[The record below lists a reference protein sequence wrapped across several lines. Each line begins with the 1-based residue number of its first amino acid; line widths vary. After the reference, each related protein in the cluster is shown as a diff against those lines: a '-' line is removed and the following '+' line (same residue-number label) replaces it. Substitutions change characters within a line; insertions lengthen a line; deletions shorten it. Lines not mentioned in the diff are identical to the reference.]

1 MTHQENRTPAT
12 RPHGSPIVVV
22 GLGYGD
28 EAKGATVDVLASTI
42 PDTAAVVRFSGGAQ
56 AAHNVCHG
64 ARHHTFRQFGSASL
78 LDVRTILRAPM
89 MINPLLLAVEA
100 AGLAR
105 LGVVEPLG
113 LIGADARALVT
124 TPIHAAMNRARESLR
139 GNARHGSCGE
149 GIGETRAYDLAV
161 ARGARAGE
169 TIGNFRVYADAPDVA
184 PLTMG
189 MLRDRR
195 AIVRS
200 LDALSAFARP
210 LLTAAGADGIESVG
224 TIADALTDIASAITI
239 LDDADAHLA
248 ATLASGTVIFEG
260 SQGALLDEWHGFHP
274 HTTWST
280 VLPGALRR
288 ELTAAGHRPT
298 VLGATRCYATRHG
311 AGPMPTE
318 AAHPE
323 LPDTHNREGR
333 YQGAWRTGHLDLP
346 ALRYAA
352 AICGGLDGVAVSHLD
367 VLGTPGLAVAD
378 SWNGVHTP
386 VRPTPAGDLDRLG
399 ELTRIAAAARP
410 DLRPLPT
417 SAGEVTRLISE
428 ATGAPVVITADGPR
442 RTDRSI
448 TWPAPTRTPP
458 TSPAPTARPRA
469 VSTRPS

>member
-1 MTHQENRTPAT
+1 
-12 RPHGSPIVVV
+12 
-22 GLGYGD
+22 
-28 EAKGATVDVLASTI
+28 
-42 PDTAAVVRFSGGAQ
+42 
-56 AAHNVCHG
+56 
-64 ARHHTFRQFGSASL
+64 
-78 LDVRTILRAPM
+78 
-89 MINPLLLAVEA
+89 
-100 AGLAR
+100 
-105 LGVVEPLG
+105 
-113 LIGADARALVT
+113 
-124 TPIHAAMNRARESLR
+124 
-139 GNARHGSCGE
+139 
-149 GIGETRAYDLAV
+149 
-161 ARGARAGE
+161 
-169 TIGNFRVYADAPDVA
+169 
-184 PLTMG
+184 
-189 MLRDRR
+189 
-195 AIVRS
+195 
-200 LDALSAFARP
+200 
-210 LLTAAGADGIESVG
+210 
-224 TIADALTDIASAITI
+224 
-239 LDDADAHLA
+239 
-248 ATLASGTVIFEG
+248 
-260 SQGALLDEWHGFHP
+260 
-274 HTTWST
+274 
-280 VLPGALRR
+280 
-288 ELTAAGHRPT
+288 
-298 VLGATRCYATRHG
+298 
-311 AGPMPTE
+311 MPTE